1 MAQYGIDHYVMAT
14 YVSLVFMYPDCEVP
28 CYSPRGGKFASEA
41 CASALLLP
49 AWIAA
54 ATNQHM
60 ASLSSIASRYRSLPF
75 SSFRACRIFQ
85 PLDLTW
91 PRLQLVHERPF
102 IFLVPGFFSSAECAA
117 LRSKAA
123 SSSILH
129 PQGFDNTDARTTG
142 ARTSAGC
149 TFQNDE
155 VSQLR
160 QRIADLTNLP
170 EDHMQPLKVSRYQAG
185 QRFDIHTDA
194 WRGDLRGR
202 RPPPSDFW
210 ADRARAKRGVPGA
223 AIPGVNRIV
232 TVFVVTGRHSN
243 RRRTPPIR

>member
-1 MAQYGIDHYVMAT
+1 MFRVVRPRASSQ
-14 YVSLVFMYPDCEVP
+14 
-28 CYSPRGGKFASEA
+28 PRGREA
-41 CASALLLP
+41 VPWYCQPGLRRP
-49 AWIAA
+49 P
-54 ATNQHM
+54 TQQM

-123 SSSILH
+123 SSSTLH

-149 TFQNDE
+149 TFQNGE

-170 EDHMQPLKVSRYQAG
+170 EEHMQPLKVSRYQAG

-243 RRRTPPIR
+243 LRRNPPTRRSADPVLASCAVSTSTLLGLGP

>member
-1 MAQYGIDHYVMAT
+1 MPSYCQPGLRRPPT
-14 YVSLVFMYPDCEVP
+14 
-28 CYSPRGGKFASEA
+28 
-41 CASALLLP
+41 
-49 AWIAA
+49 
-54 ATNQHM
+54 QQM

-149 TFQNDE
+149 TFQNGE

-170 EDHMQPLKVSRYQAG
+170 EEHMQPLKVSRYQAG

-243 RRRTPPIR
+243 LRRTPPTRRSADPVLASCAVSTSTLCCG

>member
-1 MAQYGIDHYVMAT
+1 
-14 YVSLVFMYPDCEVP
+14 
-28 CYSPRGGKFASEA
+28 
-41 CASALLLP
+41 
-49 AWIAA
+49 
-54 ATNQHM
+54 M

-232 TVFVVTGRHSN
+232 TVFVYLNTVLRGGRTRWRWLGS
-243 RRRTPPIR
+243 PQP